1 MPNRSIR
8 SLIDGYID
16 SVGEMEALYVEKPN
30 RQIQIIKNNL
40 NIVIELFVEEIWTI
54 LVFCVF
60 VFTRSFP
67 NRETPVAMV
76 HLVAR
81 EML

>member
-1 MPNRSIR
+1 M
-8 SLIDGYID
+8 
-16 SVGEMEALYVEKPN
+16 EKPN

-54 LVFCVF
+54 VFSVF